1 MYIHEYGCIYILTNT
16 VLAVSLHDCIVS
28 NGRAK
33 ILLKENPKVVVND
46 AISSKVSTL
55 HPKPNTLLDIYRE
68 NLFPQQPSTSTR
80 KNFFLFVCF
89 ILYKHYLVSLPVP
102 IWEGIWK
109 KVPSFSVSCLLAS
122 SVRLQALPIA
132 GGWCPTTLVSKVVKT
147 Q

>member
-1 MYIHEYGCIYILTNT
+1 MDVYIHEYGCIYILTNT
-16 VLAVSLHDCIVS
+16 VLAISLHDCIVI

-80 KNFFLFVCF
+80 KNFFCFCFFLFYFVQTLSGKF
-89 ILYKHYLVSLPVP
+89 AGSNLGRHLEEGPLFLSLVS
-102 IWEGIWK
+102 
-109 KVPSFSVSCLLAS
+109 SLL
-122 SVRLQALPIA
+122 Q
-132 GGWCPTTLVSKVVKT
+132 
-147 Q
+147 